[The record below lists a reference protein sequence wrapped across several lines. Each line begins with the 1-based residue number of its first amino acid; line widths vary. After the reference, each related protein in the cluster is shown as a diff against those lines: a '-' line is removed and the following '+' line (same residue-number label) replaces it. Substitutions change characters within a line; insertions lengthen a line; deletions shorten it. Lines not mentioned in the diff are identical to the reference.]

1 VVFLLKRKIELADVD
16 RLIDA
21 TSAARDLAPEQLNF
35 YRELIL
41 KDLVNGP
48 RSQEIER
55 WASNQVYIALGTL
68 MAAAALL
75 EVDTCPI
82 EGFSPLEYDR
92 ILELETSPYR
102 SCVVCATGYR
112 DESDKYANLAKVRYP
127 ANELIERR

>member
-1 VVFLLKRKIELADVD
+1 VTPFLKV
-16 RLIDA
+16 
-21 TSAARDLAPEQLNF
+21 T
-35 YRELIL
+35 
-41 KDLVNGP
+41 VNGP

-55 WASNQVYIALGTL
+55 WSSNQVYIALGTF

-92 ILELETSPYR
+92 ILELETSPCR
-102 SCVVCATGYR
+102 SCVACAAGYR
-112 DESDKYANLAKVRYP
+112 DANDRYANLAKVRYP

>member
-1 VVFLLKRKIELADVD
+1 V
-16 RLIDA
+16 
-21 TSAARDLAPEQLNF
+21 EQLDF

-55 WASNQVYIALGTL
+55 WSSNQVYNALGTF

-75 EVDTCPI
+75 EVNTCPI

-92 ILELETSPYR
+92 ILGLETSPYR
-102 SCVVCATGYR
+102 SCVVCAAGYR
-112 DESDKYANLAKVRYP
+112 DASDKYANLAKVRYP
-127 ANELIERR
+127 ANELIESR